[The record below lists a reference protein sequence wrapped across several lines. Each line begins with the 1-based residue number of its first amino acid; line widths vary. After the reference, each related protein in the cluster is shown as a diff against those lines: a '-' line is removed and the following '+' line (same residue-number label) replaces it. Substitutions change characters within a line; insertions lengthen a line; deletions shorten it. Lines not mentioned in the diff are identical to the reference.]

1 MLRSDCGNS
10 NVIRT
15 TVKPYYAV
23 TSKPSARTIWLC
35 LSCTPFIPVA
45 QYSRDNSGTSTSN
58 HFQHMKAKWQQRP
71 PGPALVLRR
80 DALSCSQIA
89 WHPPILWS
97 QADGRISAPSHS
109 PRCSGQP
116 IQCTRTNPDC
126 YQRIQFSSHH
136 YLSSIAPHN

>member
-45 QYSRDNSGTSTSN
+45 QIPGTTQGQTPQTSYCNLELSGSSC
-58 HFQHMKAKWQQRP
+58 HQGQLQSAAEMLSV
-71 PGPALVLRR
+71 ALRSLV
-80 DALSCSQIA
+80 I
-89 WHPPILWS
+89 
-97 QADGRISAPSHS
+97 
-109 PRCSGQP
+109 
-116 IQCTRTNPDC
+116 T
-126 YQRIQFSSHH
+126 
-136 YLSSIAPHN
+136 